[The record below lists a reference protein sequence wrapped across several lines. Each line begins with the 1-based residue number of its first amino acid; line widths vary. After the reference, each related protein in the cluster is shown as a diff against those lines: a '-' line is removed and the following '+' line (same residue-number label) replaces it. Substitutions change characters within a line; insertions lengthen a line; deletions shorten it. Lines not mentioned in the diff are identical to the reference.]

1 MKHPSTYPLNWPDSA
16 KRARSRIASRFGHR
30 SYARAEAEIIA
41 ELGPKRM
48 GATHV
53 VVSSNVRDRSS
64 KGYVSDPG
72 VAVYFRRRGK
82 ETAMALDRYH
92 TAADNAYALAKTIEA
107 LRAIER
113 YGSATLADQA
123 FSAFTALPPAAEA
136 PTVRHWRE
144 VLGVPDGIPRQ
155 DQLDLAELRYRKGIT
170 ANHPD
175 RGGSTE
181 VAEELNGAIAMA
193 RQELR

>member
-1 MKHPSTYPLNWPDSA
+1 MKHPSTVPLNWPDSA
-16 KRARSRIASRFGHR
+16 KRARSRSASRFGNR
-30 SYARAEAEIIA
+30 TYARAEAELIA
-41 ELGPKRM
+41 ELGRM
-48 GATHV
+48 GATHIV
-53 VVSSNVRDRSS
+53 ISSNIRDRS
-64 KGYVSDPG
+64 GRGLHRDPG
-72 VAVYFRRRGK
+72 VAVYFRRRGR
-82 ETAMALDRYH
+82 ETAMALDGYLV
-92 TAADNAYALAKTIEA
+92 AADNAYALAKTIEA

-123 FSAFTALPPAAEA
+123 FSAFTALPPADAA
-136 PTVRHWRE
+136 PMVRHWRE
-144 VLGVPDGIPRQ
+144 VLGVPEGISRQ
-155 DQLDLAELRYRKGIT
+155 DQLDLALLRYRKAMA